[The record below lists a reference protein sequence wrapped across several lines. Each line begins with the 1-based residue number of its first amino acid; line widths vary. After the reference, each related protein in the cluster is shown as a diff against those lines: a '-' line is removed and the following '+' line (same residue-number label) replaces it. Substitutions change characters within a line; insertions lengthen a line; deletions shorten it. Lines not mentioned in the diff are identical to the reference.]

1 MDGPLDKSWRDQ
13 IWLPHLT
20 FSNTKGNSPLSVD
33 ESGDD
38 SIVVEG
44 AKYLFFFS
52 PLVPSK
58 QEKNIL
64 VLLSLY
70 IFGGKCDYFSI
81 FE

>member
-44 AKYLFFFS
+44 AKYLGFFS
-52 PLVPSK
+52 SRSLK
-58 QEKNIL
+58 MREK
-64 VLLSLY
+64 Y
-70 IFGGKCDYFSI
+70 MY
-81 FE
+81 